1 MADVVVN
8 ITGNASG
15 LQTTLGQIGQQPVP
29 TGNTGSGG
37 RQPVSPPMQPSGGQ
51 TPLPGG
57 GTTAMPTYDRLA
69 QDIRREIASRGVV
82 MVPGSSNFN
91 QFMTSVQQQQRDKA
105 YQAIDEKYDYRFET
119 LHSQRKAEE
128 DAIRQKVESERQS
141 ALSGITNPIAIRNI
155 NESYDKTLQRRL
167 KSVDDKYE
175 SEYQRLEQEQA
186 GEIVEVEKRLADV
199 MRDLI
204 DELKR
209 GNPNSYLGQLR
220 SQHREALWKRDNAE
234 TEEEVRAASREAAQ
248 IEQKISKAMGSQ
260 NILQRFG
267 AGWGTF
273 TSIAGV
279 GMNAY
284 QNYLANTGSQIG
296 VLSSAANGDI
306 FAAMEQDLARR
317 KQNSSAWGAG
327 IGGAIGG
334 IGGGVAAAFGSLG
347 IGTGAGIAG
356 GAALGSSIGSWIGSS
371 VFDLMHGDEVNQV
384 KLGSLW
390 SQQEKRL
397 QEYTQLA
404 MMTRGTSIW
413 GNGTGDKNNIDDL
426 RYTLSKMGQKDS
438 FKTEG
443 GLDIYDLG
451 YSSSEASKMI
461 AQRLSQRGFISGGNN
476 FKRSMTADALEKV
489 FNMSNGS
496 LGQLSS
502 YDRYGN
508 DANQDFTNLIASLS
522 RMGTLG
528 MSGGQVL
535 RANEFMGYQQQLL
548 ESQKSWMMNPD
559 TNFANRQL
567 LAAQSVYGN
576 SLDSR
581 GIQALSRMNEAITNP
596 AEGMTK
602 VMTYDVIQN
611 LFPETKG
618 NLLEIRKKQYSDDPK
633 VRAEIQ
639 KAMFNKLTNV
649 YGDVD
654 TTSGYLALSQYTG
667 IQNPYELQKW
677 VNQMKGGLPEVSEG
691 DIKGSLKGM
700 ENYTQ
705 SVSKDMLKYT
715 DETTIAIS
723 DNLSKL
729 KGVADTMLITFK
741 NELNDIVKELRKINR

>member
-15 LQTTLGQIGQQPVP
+15 LQTTLGQIGQQPIP

-37 RQPVSPPMQPSGGQ
+37 QQPVSPPQPSGGQ

-57 GTTAMPTYDRLA
+57 GTPAMPTYDRLA

-128 DAIRQKVESERQS
+128 DAIRQKVEVERQS
-141 ALSGITNPIAIRNI
+141 ALSGITSPIAIQNI
-155 NESYDKTLQRRL
+155 NERYDKTLQRRL

-248 IEQKISKAMGSQ
+248 IEQKISQAMGRQ

-284 QNYLANTGSQIG
+284 QNYLANTSNQIG
-296 VLSSAANGDI
+296 ILGSAANGDV

-317 KQNSSAWGAG
+317 KQNSSAWGAT
-327 IGGAIGG
+327 IGGVIGG

-356 GAALGSSIGSWIGSS
+356 GAALGSSIGSGIGSS

-413 GNGTGDKNNIDDL
+413 GNGTGDKDNIEDI
-426 RYTLSKMGQKDS
+426 RYTLLSKMGSRDS

-443 GLDIYDLG
+443 GLNIRDLG
-451 YSSSEASKMI
+451 YSSSEASKII
-461 AQRLSQRGFISGGNN
+461 AQRLGQRGFISGNE
-476 FKRSMTADALEKV
+476 FKRGLTADALEKA
-489 FNMSNGS
+489 FNMSSGS

-522 RMGTLG
+522 KMGTLG

-611 LFPETKG
+611 LFPETRG

-649 YGDVD
+649 YGDVN
-654 TTSGYLALSQYTG
+654 TTSGHLALSQYTG
-667 IQNPYELQKW
+667 IENPYELQKW
-677 VNQMKGGLPEVSEG
+677 VNQMKGGLPEVSKG

-715 DETTIAIS
+715 DETTILIS
-723 DNLSKL
+723 NNLSKL
-729 KGVADTMLITFK
+729 KDVSEIMLTTFQS
-741 NELNDIVKELRKINR
+741 ELNKIVTELRKINR